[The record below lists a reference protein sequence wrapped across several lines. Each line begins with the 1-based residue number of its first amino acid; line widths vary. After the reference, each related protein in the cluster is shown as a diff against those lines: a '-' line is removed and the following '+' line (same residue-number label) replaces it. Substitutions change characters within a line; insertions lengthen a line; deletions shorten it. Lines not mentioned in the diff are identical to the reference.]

1 MGGFVLELDYMK
13 LSTSVSQLNKV
24 GKVLEK
30 RLNHLGVQTIF
41 DLLHYFPFRYEDYSA
56 LATIDSLVDGQQV
69 TVKGKVELIANR
81 RSSRKRTMITEAV
94 IVDETERLKVVWFGQ
109 PFIQKTLKVGD
120 VVYLSGKVKDDVF
133 GIQMVGPAYEKC
145 KIVDDELKTTH
156 TARIVP
162 MYPLTSGITQKQM
175 RFLMSQI
182 IDLSSDVGEWLPEEI
197 LDKGDFVNLSS
208 AIRGIHFPDSME
220 ELKESERRLKFD
232 ELYLLQ
238 LRAEMIRQSIKK
250 SKAIEV
256 RFKEDEIREFVSNLP
271 FDLTRD
277 QRVSSWEVFQ
287 DMESSVPM
295 NRLLE
300 GDVGAGKTVVA
311 AMVIF
316 NTVLNGF
323 QSVIMAPTEIL
334 AKQHFESLKK
344 LLPDLRIVL
353 LTGSFILDTRE
364 QDTSFS
370 KKKMRE
376 STLDSLIRG
385 EVDIVVGTHAVLT
398 DDVIFKNLALVIVDE
413 QHRFGVEQRKKIKD
427 KSGDPKI
434 TPHFLSMTATP
445 IPRSFALTLY
455 GDLDLSIIKTMPKGR
470 KIVKTRLVQPHNRG
484 KAYEFI
490 REQVKIGRQVFVV
503 CPLIEVKDDEGGV
516 LNQGDDRKSVMSEYK
531 KLSEN
536 IFPEL
541 RVGYLY
547 GKMPARGGSALGGK
561 IKLSKEQVM
570 KDFADGKLDILVSTS
585 VVEVGVNIPNASV
598 MMIEDAERFG
608 LAQLHQFRGRVGR
621 AEHQSFCFLFTE
633 SDNFNVIER
642 LNFFEKNN
650 DGFVV
655 AEYDL
660 ENRGPGEVYGVSQS
674 GMQQFRLATMK
685 DVELIKLARDMA
697 RGVDFGKFPI
707 LKERVNDWEDKV
719 HLE

>member
-1 MGGFVLELDYMK
+1 VLKLDYMK
-13 LSTSVSQLNKV
+13 LSTFVSQLNKV

-30 RLNHLGVQTIF
+30 RLNYLGVHTVF
-41 DLLHYFPFRYEDYSA
+41 DLLHYFPFRYEDYSKI
-56 LATIDSLVDGQQV
+56 ATISSLANGQQV
-69 TVKGKVELIANR
+69 TIKGKVELIANR
-81 RSSRKRTMITEAV
+81 RSPRKRTMITEAV
-94 IVDETERLKVVWFGQ
+94 VVDKTGRLKVVWFGQ

-120 VVYLSGKVKDDVF
+120 LIYLSGKVKDDMF
-133 GIQMVGPAYEKC
+133 GIQMVGPVFEKI
-145 KIVDDELKTTH
+145 KNEELGDKDTTH

-162 MYPLTSGITQKQM
+162 IYPLTSGITQKQM
-175 RFLMSQI
+175 RFLVDQV
-182 IDLSSDVGEWLPEEI
+182 IDLSGEVGEWLPEEI
-197 LDKGDFVNLSS
+197 LGKGDFVSLPT
-208 AIRGIHFPDSME
+208 AIRGIHFPSSME
-220 ELKESERRLKFD
+220 ELKEAERRLKFD

-256 RFKEDEIREFVSNLP
+256 EFREDEIREFVNNLP
-271 FDLTRD
+271 FELTTD
-277 QRVSSWEVFQ
+277 QKVSGWEIFQ
-287 DMESSVPM
+287 DMQRNEPM

-323 QSVIMAPTEIL
+323 QSAIMAPTEIL

-344 LLPDLRIVL
+344 LLPDLRIAL
-353 LTGSFILDTRE
+353 LTGSGILIWNFDLIET
-364 QDTSFS
+364 S
-370 KKKMRE
+370 KKKMRNE
-376 STLDSLIRG
+376 FMSLLQDG
-385 EVDIVVGTHAVLT
+385 DLDIVVGTHAVLT
-398 DDVIFKNLALVIVDE
+398 DDVVFKNLALVIVDE
-413 QHRFGVEQRKKIKD
+413 QHRFGVEQRKKIRD
-427 KSGDPKI
+427 KSGDLGV

-455 GDLDLSIIKTMPKGR
+455 GDLDLSIIKTMPAGR

-484 KAYEFI
+484 KAYDFI
-490 REQVKIGRQVFVV
+490 RDQVKLGRQVFVV
-503 CPLIEVKDDEGGV
+503 CPLIEVKNDEEGII
-516 LNQGDDRKSVMSEYK
+516 NQGDDRKSVMVEYK

-547 GKMPARGGSALGGK
+547 GK
-561 IKLSKEQVM
+561 IKSSQKDETM
-570 KDFADGKLDILVSTS
+570 KMFAEGEIDILVSTS

-621 AEHQSFCFLFTE
+621 AMHQSFCFLFTE
-633 SDNFNVIER
+633 SDNFNVMER
-642 LNFFEKNN
+642 LAFFEKNN

-674 GMQQFRLATMK
+674 GMQQFRLATLK

-697 RGVDFGKFPI
+697 RGVDFEKFSI
-707 LKERVNDWEDKV
+707 LRERVNEWEGRV